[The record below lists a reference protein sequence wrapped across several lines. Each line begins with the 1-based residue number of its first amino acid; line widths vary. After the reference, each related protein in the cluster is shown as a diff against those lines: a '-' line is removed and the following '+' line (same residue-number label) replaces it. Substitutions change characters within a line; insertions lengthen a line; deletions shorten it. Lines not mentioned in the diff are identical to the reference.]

1 MADEEKTEKDPEPI
15 ISTDLPTGESLR
27 FFTKEEVTEFVNREW
42 EYWEW
47 LRDLTNNR
55 KHPDIDG
62 NDRNSINQV
71 WNIINGPLN
80 NLRQQVTNDQMPQAQ
95 NTLRELYS
103 VHGVPISTSPA
114 GQFLDQ
120 MKDRDL
126 AAAGIAT
133 GYFYTKGPQPPNP
146 TKTAW
151 KAYLDAHLFTREI
164 DQTGIPEIESLRET
178 QAEWS
183 GQLDQAR
190 ADKAAFAEDA
200 EGIKS
205 TRDQELA
212 GLLKEKREALDTML
226 ADGKE
231 QLENITKTYDQE
243 LSLQAPVAYWKKA
256 KFWHGITSA
265 CYGLASLASAGF
277 GGWFLFYFGNLL
289 FFHGK
294 LLVEPADGEAAVTAS
309 ATPAEIALF
318 VVIATFVVW
327 ITRILVRLL
336 LSEVHMKSVAG
347 ERVVMANTY
356 LSLSREGGNLQE
368 EDKKL
373 ILNALF
379 RPATTGLVKEDGI
392 PAGAYDLLTKI
403 GKP

>member
-1 MADEEKTEKDPEPI
+1 MAGQENSKKDPDPI
-15 ISTDLPTGESLR
+15 ISADLPNGDTLR
-27 FFTKEEVTEFVNREW
+27 FFTKEEATEFVNREW
-42 EYWEW
+42 DYWEW
-47 LRDLTNNR
+47 LRDLTNNSR
-55 KHPDIDG
+55 HPNIDG

-71 WNIINGPLN
+71 WNTINGPLAK
-80 NLRQQVTNDQMPQAQ
+80 LRQQITNNQMPQAQ

-103 VHGVPISTSPA
+103 IHGVPISTSPV
-114 GQFLDQ
+114 GRFLDQ
-120 MKDRDL
+120 MKNRDV

-133 GYFYTKGPQPPNP
+133 GYFYIKGPQPPNP

-151 KAYLDAHLFTREI
+151 KAYLEAHLFTREI
-164 DQTGIPEIESLRET
+164 DQSGMPEIESLRET
-178 QAEWS
+178 QAEWLTL
-183 GQLDQAR
+183 LDRAR

-200 EGIKS
+200 EGIKAML
-205 TRDQELA
+205 DQELTA
-212 GLLKEKREALDTML
+212 LLKEKREALDTML

-231 QLENITKTYDQE
+231 QLANITKTYDQE
-243 LSLQAPVAYWKKA
+243 LSLQAPVAYWKEA
-256 KFWHGITSA
+256 KFWHGITSI
-265 CYGLASLASAGF
+265 CYGVASLASAGL

-294 LLVEPADGEAAVTAS
+294 LLVEPAEGESAVSAS

-336 LSEVHMKSVAG
+336 LSELHMKSVAG